1 MLRTRIV
8 TAATATALVTAVFLG
23 SAVAASAAPRTG
35 TQSPAATAQR
45 PAITPAGGDGVHE
58 DMGWQ

>member
-1 MLRTRIV
+1 MLRARIV
-8 TAATATALVTAVFLG
+8 TAAAATALVTAVFLG
-23 SAVAASAAPRTG
+23 SAVTASAAAQTG
-35 TQSPAATAQR
+35 TPSPTTTAQR